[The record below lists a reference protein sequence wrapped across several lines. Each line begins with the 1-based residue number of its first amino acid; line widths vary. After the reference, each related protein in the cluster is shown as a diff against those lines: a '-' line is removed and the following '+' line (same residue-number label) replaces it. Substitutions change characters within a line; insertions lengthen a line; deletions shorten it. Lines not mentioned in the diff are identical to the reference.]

1 MNIKE
6 KILEKIK
13 EGIFE
18 VTFCNQCQEY
28 IWPPRYNCNSCFKST
43 ILKEIENKGILLE
56 KSFSYL
62 SNNQSFFG
70 IGEFNKIR
78 IIGTINDEIKINDA
92 ISIKNLKTIDN
103 RISLEFKKL

>member
-18 VTFCNQCQEY
+18 VTFCTKCQEY
-28 IWPPRYNCNSCFKST
+28 IWPPTYNCKSCFNCT
-43 ILKEIENKGILLE
+43 VLREIENKGILLE

-62 SNNQSFFG
+62 LNSQNFFG

-78 IIGTINDEIKINDA
+78 IIGTINNEIKVNDEILIK
-92 ISIKNLKTIDN
+92 SIKTIDE
-103 RISLEFKKL
+103 RISLEFKKV